1 MSISTVQQAFEEFER
16 TSVRVPDVE
25 NQAAKRVQAAFRDA
39 VQKAL
44 GAWYADSFLAGS
56 YRRKTQAVHLKDL
69 DIIIVLNNPTGEL
82 RASPSGALALMKRA
96 AHTYNLVSHVEVKCR
111 AVECELTGH
120 SFWADLVPA
129 LEDGRGGLLLA
140 YVDKKEGIEEWRPAD
155 TKGQVAACQ
164 AKNAATV
171 GVYVPV
177 TRICKF
183 WNQSF
188 TSSPSQ
194 EKPVPSYLVE
204 AILYDALSRSCDWA
218 DAVLAFFENAER
230 HLSLPYPSVPCPG
243 KSTDYVDEKLEDA
256 RRLKALAKVQT
267 ILPYVRAAANE
278 PDPYKAMDAWVPV
291 FGPSFPAPSTKP
303 GLIAKALRN
312 RTATVLGAGVS
323 VSPTGRQPIPV
334 RSHGPARTE
343 S

>member
-16 TSVRVPDVE
+16 TSVRVADVE
-25 NQAAKRVQAAFRDA
+25 NRAAKRVQAEFREA

-69 DIIIVLNNPTGEL
+69 DIVIVLNDPTGEL
-82 RASPSGALALMKRA
+82 RASPSGALALMKGA
-96 AHTYNLVSHVEVKCR
+96 AHTYSLVRHVEVKCR
-111 AVECELTGH
+111 AVECELDGH

-129 LEDGRGGLLLA
+129 LQDGRGGLLLA
-140 YVDKKEGIEEWRPAD
+140 YVDRKEGIEEWRPAD
-155 TKGQVAACQ
+155 PKGQVAACQ
-164 AKNAATV
+164 AKNAATD
-171 GVYVPV
+171 GAYVPV

-194 EKPVPSYLVE
+194 EKPMPSYLVE
-204 AILYDALSRSCDWA
+204 AILHDALSGSCDWS

-243 KSTDYVDEKLEDA
+243 KSTDYVDEKLEDP

-267 ILPYVRAAANE
+267 VLPYVRAAANE
-278 PDPYKAMDAWVPV
+278 TDPYKAMDAWVFV
-291 FGPSFPAPSTKP
+291 FGQSFPAPSTKP

-312 RTATVLGAGVS
+312 RTATVVGTGVS
-323 VSPTGRQPIPV
+323 VSSSGRQPIPV
-334 RSHGPARTE
+334 RSHGPAPTE